1 MLEIIADFYDSTSIL
16 DLMYILITILSLVK
30 CYKLGF
36 VLSILSM
43 AKWLLA
49 YIITLIIFPK
59 AKPYVEDIIDNEYVL
74 DIVLGSSIFVIIIFI
89 ILLTNKAISKAVT
102 YSGMGSLDKIFGF
115 LFGFVWAYIIAVCI
129 FTTIDIVYNHDK
141 WPITEDKSITY
152 QLVENGS
159 NYLIK
164 VFPDHE
170 QYKDAKDKVQE
181 L

>member
-1 MLEIIADFYDSTSIL
+1 MDTFLDFFKNISSFN
-16 DLMYILITILSLVK
+16 LIYLTVTILSLLRCAK
-30 CYKLGF
+30 KGF
-36 VLSILSM
+36 VLSILS
-43 AKWLLA
+43 ASKWILA
-49 YIITLIIFPK
+49 YAITLVLFPK
-59 AKPYVEDIIDNEYVL
+59 AKPYVNNIIDNEYVL
-74 DIVLGSSIFVIIIFI
+74 DIVLGVSIFVITIFI

-141 WPITEDKSITY
+141 WPITEDKSIRY

-170 QYKDAKDKVQE
+170 QYEDAKDKVQE

>member
-1 MLEIIADFYDSTSIL
+1 MDTFLDFFKNISSFDLIYLIL
-16 DLMYILITILSLVK
+16 TILSLLRCTK
-30 CYKLGF
+30 KGF
-36 VLSILSM
+36 VLSILS
-43 AKWLLA
+43 ASKWILA
-49 YIITLIIFPK
+49 YAITLVLFPK
-59 AKPYVEDIIDNEYVL
+59 AKPYVNNIVDNEYVL
-74 DIVLGSSIFVIIIFI
+74 DIVLGVSIFVITIFI

-129 FTTIDIVYNHDK
+129 FTTIDIIYNHDK

-152 QLVENGS
+152 QFVENGS

-170 QYKDAKDKVQE
+170 QYEDAKDKVQE